1 METVDV
7 VVAGAGLAGL
17 RCASILHDAGLDV
30 VVLESSDGVGGRVR
44 TDRVDGFL
52 LDRGFQVVNPWYPAL
67 RAAVDVDAL
76 GLQRFAA
83 GARVLTDDGLRTL
96 ADPLRVP
103 TDILATLRNTAPR
116 PTELWALARWA
127 TPLLTGMRRD
137 HGLIDHL
144 LRARPDTSLQESL
157 DRAGAHGLLRATLQR
172 YLAGVVLEDAG
183 ETSAAFAMLLVRSFV
198 RGTPGLPRDGADAL
212 PRAIAVP
219 LGERVRLGEAVER
232 SERTDDGVRVT
243 SSGATY
249 AARRL
254 VVATDPWTAESL
266 LDSRVVAP
274 RPKGVVTD
282 WYAVGEPPTTSGMLH
297 LDVRDGSGPA
307 INTCVVSVTAPSYAP
322 AGRHL
327 IQVTSLLPAG
337 GSPAPEPE
345 TRRHAAAMLGTSGR
359 GWDLIL
365 RHEVPRALPAQPAPL
380 QARREQRVDE
390 ATWVCG
396 DHRDTASQ
404 QGALV
409 GGARA
414 AHDVLRSLQRKDG

>member
-17 RCASILHDAGLDV
+17 RCAALLHAAGLDV

-52 LDRGFQVVNPWYPAL
+52 LDRGFQVINPWYPAL
-67 RAAVDVDAL
+67 RAAVDVDTL
-76 GLQRFAA
+76 GLQRFPA

-103 TDILATLRNTAPR
+103 SDILSTVRNTAPR

-127 TPLLTGMRRD
+127 APLLTGMHRD
-137 HGLIDHL
+137 HGLVDHL

-157 DRAGAHGLLRATLQR
+157 DRAGAHGLLRAVVQR

-183 ETSAAFAMLLVRSFV
+183 ETSAAFSMLLVRSFV
-198 RGTPGLPRDGADAL
+198 RGTPGLARDGGDAL
-212 PRAIAVP
+212 PRALAAP
-219 LGERVRLGEAVER
+219 LAARVRLGQAVER
-232 SERTDDGVRVT
+232 LDRTDAGVRVST
-243 SSGATY
+243 AGSTY
-249 AARRL
+249 AARRV

-266 LDSRVVAP
+266 LGSRVAAP

-282 WYAVGEPPTTSGMLH
+282 WYAVAEPPTSSGMLH

-307 INTCVVSVTAPSYAP
+307 INTCVVSHAAPSYAP
-322 AGRHL
+322 PGRHL

-337 GSPAPEPE
+337 GRPAPESE
-345 TRRHAAAMLGTSGR
+345 TRRHAATMLSTSSG

-365 RHEVPRALPAQPAPL
+365 RHEVPHALPAQPAPL
-380 QARREQRVDE
+380 QARREQCVDDV
-390 ATWVCG
+390 TWVCG

-409 GGARA
+409 SGARA
-414 AHDVLRSLQRKDG
+414 AQGVLRTLR